1 MSARLTLYIDDE
13 VVQKAKAYVK
23 SRRTSL
29 SKMVNDYLKTLQTKE
44 KNESSPQAPL
54 TRSLR
59 GILQDKHLSE
69 DAYHQ
74 YLEEKYL

>member
-1 MSARLTLYIDDE
+1 MSARLTLYIDNE

-23 SRRTSL
+23 TRRTSL

-44 KNESSPQAPL
+44 ISESEQQAPL

-59 GILQDKHLSE
+59 GVLRDERLSE
-69 DAYHQ
+69 KTYHQ
-74 YLEEKYL
+74 YLEKKYL

>member
-23 SRRTSL
+23 TRRTSL
-29 SKMVNDYLKTLQTKE
+29 SKMVNDYLKILQTKE
-44 KNESSPQAPL
+44 SSESEQKAPL

-59 GILQDKHLSE
+59 GVLRGERLSE
-69 DAYHQ
+69 EAYRQ